1 MNKGRIG
8 KLILLLATGILPPLA
23 IAAPARPGR
32 SSTACARITIEGE
45 VAAGQEWSSPIG
57 QGWVFRIVPIQPA
70 AKYSGWD
77 LIVDRSNPDRS
88 GPAGFPD
95 AIYLATPPYGSLSER
110 EIGTTYGLR
119 AQDAIGWNP
128 RSFRFLTDPA
138 AFRAAQQAFHA
149 MPKQPPPLHPGQ
161 SGPDEATARL
171 LDLIAPA
178 SQGEFRILD
187 ARLIPGIG
195 DPAPYAQ
202 NWALAASRTPHQE
215 VPPPSG
221 TASQRGSLLW
231 MRFSITLTP
240 PAGWPHPTGWSA
252 KPVPCTVTA
261 NTPPSR

>member
-171 LDLIAPA
+171 LDSHRPSLA
-178 SQGEFRILD
+178 GRVRILD

-195 DPAPYAQ
+195 DPAPMP
-202 NWALAASRTPHQE
+202 RTGRW
-215 VPPPSG
+215 PPPALR
-221 TASQRGSLLW
+221 TRGSTTLRH
-231 MRFSITLTP
+231 RFATRLAPLDALFDHAHAARGCRIRQVGAPNPFRAL
-240 PAGWPHPTGWSA
+240 
-252 KPVPCTVTA
+252 
-261 NTPPSR
+261 